1 MNKIRIFLAEDNPAD
16 VDLVREALR
25 EHQIEHEL
33 WLAPDGQVA
42 KRFIERMGATPES
55 PCPDLIM
62 LDLNLPL
69 VSGHELIA
77 LFRQH
82 PRCIHIPIIV
92 VTSSDSRIDREKTA
106 KLAARYFRKPSELG
120 EFLELGAVVREV
132 AGMRRSAG

>member
-1 MNKIRIFLAEDNPAD
+1 VNKIRIFLAEDNPAD

-25 EHQIEHEL
+25 EFQIEHEL
-33 WLAPDGQVA
+33 WWAADGQEA

-82 PRCIHIPIIV
+82 PNCVHTPIIV
-92 VTSSDSRIDREKTA
+92 VTSSDSRKDRDKSAE
-106 KLAARYFRKPSELG
+106 LGARHFRKPSDLG
-120 EFLELGAVVREV
+120 EFLELGAVVRE
-132 AGMRRSAG
+132 AARARR